1 MQWKEVLYH
10 LDYPGFQLKDR
21 TAFCLLTQALRQGLQ
36 LQGLRPHQFPVE
48 VLYRVWKNADSQVSS
63 AGWREGRG
71 ELRTGSGGAGKEEK
85 GGKDRSSMH
94 KIVV

>member
-36 LQGLRPHQFPVE
+36 LQGLRPHQFPVD
-48 VLYRVWKNADSQVSS
+48 VLYRVWKNADSQVRRF
-63 AGWREGRG
+63 GGRG
-71 ELRTGSGGAGKEEK
+71 MKGEVDGNVVLGGV
-85 GGKDRSSMH
+85 R
-94 KIVV
+94 